1 MQVLNFICNIVAN
14 SIIGLIVMYVL
25 FAGVWSMYHFGLAMT
40 IPPLD
45 LMIHLMEGHPL
56 WEVQ

>member
-1 MQVLNFICNIVAN
+1 
-14 SIIGLIVMYVL
+14 
-25 FAGVWSMYHFGLAMT
+25 MYHFGLEMT
-40 IPPLD
+40 IAPLE